1 MSLNTNNKKVIVY
14 TTSSCTF
21 CHTVKKFLNDKK
33 VNFQEIDLSQNPEKA
48 EEIIQRTGQMAVPVI
63 EIDNEL
69 IVGFDRDK
77 ILNLLSK

>member
-48 EEIIQRTGQMAVPVI
+48 EEIIQRTGQMAVP
-63 EIDNEL
+63 
-69 IVGFDRDK
+69 K
-77 ILNLLSK
+77 